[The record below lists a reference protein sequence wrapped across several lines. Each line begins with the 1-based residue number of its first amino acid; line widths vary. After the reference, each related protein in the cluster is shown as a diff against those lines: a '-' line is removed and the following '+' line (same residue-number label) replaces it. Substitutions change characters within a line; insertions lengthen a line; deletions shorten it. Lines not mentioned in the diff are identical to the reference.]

1 MFGWLRILAII
12 FFPLPLLYTFIIY
25 LRNKFYDW
33 NWFKSDKLPAPV
45 ISVGNI
51 QLGGTGKTPLVQLL
65 ANWLC
70 NQGYQPV
77 ILTRGYKRHSQH
89 TVIIDENNRDS
100 LTVSEVGDEPL
111 LLARNLPGMTIAV
124 DAQRQRA
131 AQEVLKKKLDVIFVL
146 DDGFQHR
153 QLKRQLDLVLLD
165 SSRWSNIP
173 LLFPLTSFRDL
184 PSSLRRAQ
192 AIILINT
199 SNDPQKSQEIK
210 REIFSKWRIPVFF
223 GEHYPLAV
231 KNIMGETSLNF
242 AALKNKKIAAF
253 CGIAQPISFF
263 NLLKNLEAQPQ
274 WRKIFPDHYAYR
286 QKDVD
291 WLWEKAVASG
301 VDCILTTQKDAV
313 KIASLK
319 IPSAPQWYFLQIGFE
334 IAEKTEFFTVL
345 KNSIQKSRK

>member
-1 MFGWLRILAII
+1 MFVWLRILAII

-33 NWFKSDKLPAPV
+33 NWFKSVKLPAPV

-65 ANWLC
+65 ANWLHSE
-70 NQGYQPV
+70 GYQPV

-89 TVIIDENNRDS
+89 TIIIDENNRDS

-111 LLARNLPGMTIAV
+111 LLARNLPGVTIAV

-131 AQEVLKKKLDVIFVL
+131 AREVLIKKSDVIFVL

-153 QLKRQLDLVLLD
+153 QLRRELDLVLLD
-165 SSRWSNIP
+165 SSRWSNLP

-199 SNDPQKSQEIK
+199 LNDSQKSQKIK
-210 REIFSKWRIPVFF
+210 GEIFSKWKIPVFF
-223 GEHYPLAV
+223 GEHRPLAV
-231 KNIMGETSLNF
+231 KNIMGETSLNL
-242 AALKNKKIAAF
+242 ADLKNKKIAAF

-263 NLLKNLEAQPQ
+263 SLLKNLDAQPG

-286 QKDVD
+286 QKDVERI
-291 WLWEKAVASG
+291 WEKATAIG
-301 VDCILTTQKDAV
+301 ADCIITTQKDTV

-319 IPSAPQWYFLQIGFE
+319 IPSVPQWHFLQIGFE
-334 IAEKTEFFTVL
+334 IAEKTEFLTL
-345 KNSIQKSRK
+345 IRNSIQKSKK